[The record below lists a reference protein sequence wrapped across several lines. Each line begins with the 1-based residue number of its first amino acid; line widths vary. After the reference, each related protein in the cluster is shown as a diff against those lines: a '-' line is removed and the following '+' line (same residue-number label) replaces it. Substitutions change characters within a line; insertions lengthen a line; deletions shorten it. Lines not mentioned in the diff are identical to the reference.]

1 MLLDQNPRA
10 HVNPTIPLSY
20 TWFRRS
26 PYIPTI
32 RIQNNLDRIWTHHG
46 QSSGPGFTCV
56 VGGSGQLIYPST
68 IQNPSSPF
76 AHLPPPPKLRTALA
90 LQLRRAPLPARWI
103 LDKGAPTSNQTVLLV
118 AEMKANTGKGS
129 IPRIVRAGVQS
140 TVTHGSLAIRDW
152 RRGIATVPRAPPS
165 SRGHGRQPWMQT
177 IHLNPTPRANTPQWR
192 ASPAVEQP
200 RCSLRLLF
208 SRRWRARGCGY

>member
-1 MLLDQNPRA
+1 M
-10 HVNPTIPLSY
+10 
-20 TWFRRS
+20 
-26 PYIPTI
+26 IPTVPLHSNDPDSK
-32 RIQNNLDRIWTHHG
+32 QPWSYL
-46 QSSGPGFTCV
+46 
-56 VGGSGQLIYPST
+56 
-68 IQNPSSPF
+68 NPSRSIQWPRF
-76 AHLPPPPKLRTALA
+76 HLRSGRLRTVDLPINRPKPVFPLRSSSPPPKLRTALA